1 MRFAAACHGTPGA
14 SRRCGVCA
22 LFFFVLIPGGTE
34 IAGPG
39 CLEKD
44 GKERL
49 EARWR
54 RGEERHALEKG
65 RGRECLCCRESAA
78 HEARRSADGPA
89 AAKGFAAKG
98 DALPNGETLRM
109 GPGAA
114 KANGQ
119 TLNGQTLRMGPGAG
133 GSTAKA
139 VRGRGR
145 ESPWVK
151 IVQ

>member
-1 MRFAAACHGTPGA
+1 MACPAHPGA
-14 SRRCGVCA
+14 LC
-22 LFFFVLIPGGTE
+22 TE

-44 GKERL
+44 GKEGL
-49 EARWR
+49 GARWR

-78 HEARRSADGPA
+78 HKPRRNADGPA
-89 AAKGFAAKG
+89 AAKRFTAKG
-98 DALPNGETLRM
+98 DAFPNGETLRI

-114 KANGQ
+114 KANGK
-119 TLNGQTLRMGPGAG
+119 TLRMGPGAG
-133 GSTAKA
+133 TAKA

-145 ESPWVK
+145 EPP
-151 IVQ
+151 